1 MDNLSTVELKCGC
14 GFARPY
20 VKHQVYN
27 NSYNPKTALR
37 RGTLF
42 PELDLIESNNY
53 NDWLYANPMNRVKFK
68 HREDRCEWDQ
78 VEGIF

>member
-1 MDNLSTVELKCGC
+1 MENLSIVERNCGY
-14 GFARPY
+14 GLARPY

-27 NSYNPKTALR
+27 ESYNLKTALR

-42 PELDLIESNNY
+42 PELDLVESNNY

-68 HREDRCEWDQ
+68 NRGERY
-78 VEGIF
+78 

>member
-20 VKHQVYN
+20 VKRQVYN

-37 RGTLF
+37 RK
-42 PELDLIESNNY
+42 ELCFQN
-53 NDWLYANPMNRVKFK
+53 
-68 HREDRCEWDQ
+68 
-78 VEGIF
+78 